1 MIVKLIPPQGTTET
15 LKRLI
20 EIISPVKGKL
30 TTR

>member
-15 LKRLI
+15 LKRLV
-20 EIISPVKGKL
+20 ENISSVKDKL